1 MKTYNNCQKA
11 MGNTGPDSHVSYNPF
26 AELNER
32 ELVEESK
39 NPCVTINQW
48 TFQCPAQ
55 ETGLLNKYSC
65 QESVNT

>member
-1 MKTYNNCQKA
+1 
-11 MGNTGPDSHVSYNPF
+11 MGNTGPESHISYNPL
-26 AELNER
+26 AGLNER

-39 NPCVTINQW
+39 NPCVNIKQW

-65 QESVNT
+65 QEAVNT